1 MLRGERIG
9 GVLRGVSYL
18 VRGADAV
25 VACRKQQ
32 GEARNRKDLNP
43 ASSLVP
49 QHERTSS
56 VREPGDLRPAL
67 GSRAQGRVGKAGS
80 SPLREPTHLDLDK
93 DGDMVFEA
101 PNPWPPRVSYVG
113 NRGDVMGKQPFT
125 HIPGFLRED
134 AEDAVQDAYVR
145 AFRAFDTF
153 AGAGARA
160 WLLAIVRNVA
170 YSALQARKRSR
181 NVITLSEELSLG
193 DSVDAVS
200 QEPSPEAIVIA
211 QEGQQLLL
219 DALTKLPPIHRDI
232 LVLREME
239 GLSYAEISQIT
250 GVAIGT
256 VMSRLSR
263 ARAELLRSV
272 RGQYRE
278 PMDKSRAVLKG
289 WQYLQ

>member
-1 MLRGERIG
+1 M
-9 GVLRGVSYL
+9 VSKS
-18 VRGADAV
+18 RFEEV
-25 VACRKQQ
+25 VIPHR
-32 GEARNRKDLNP
+32 
-43 ASSLVP
+43 SSAFNLAYWIL
-49 QHERTSS
+49 QS
-56 VREPGDLRPAL
+56 
-67 GSRAQGRVGKAGS
+67 Q
-80 SPLREPTHLDLDK
+80 
-93 DGDMVFEA
+93 
-101 PNPWPPRVSYVG
+101 
-113 NRGDVMGKQPFT
+113 
-125 HIPGFLRED
+125 ED

-145 AFRAFDTF
+145 AYRAFDTF

-160 WLLAIVRNVA
+160 WILAIVRNVA
-170 YSALQARKRSR
+170 YNALKAHKRSR
-181 NVITLSEELSLG
+181 NVITLSEELSIE
-193 DSVDAVS
+193 DRVDAVS

-211 QEGQQLLL
+211 REGQQLLV
-219 DALTKLPPIHRDI
+219 DALTRLPPIHRDI